1 MKTIFSLLM
10 MALSLF
16 SCSSED
22 NSAILNSNLLQRVDF
37 YPNSPNEK
45 RWLFNSDGLLYQITK
60 ADGTIVQDFTYNSN
74 NLLIS
79 STEYNNSGNI
89 THAFTYNNN
98 GFVTSVDG
106 ETVNYD
112 AGINAFYTGVLN
124 DYYRLSKINSDKLL
138 VEGKTVFID
147 IDETG
152 TNQVLLDEMSVS
164 YSDNNILSYFPGE
177 SCVYYTYDSYSNPLR
192 NATLSICRAYSFIVN
207 SRWIDGQFNSINN
220 PISQNYCS
228 EDPESE
234 VYHYNY
240 NVSNLPIEQTHDY
253 YYLGTLENTIV
264 SAKYYYQG
272 DVLP

>member
-1 MKTIFSLLM
+1 MKNIFFLFIITI
-10 MALSLF
+10 SLF
-16 SCSSED
+16 SCSNDE
-22 NSAILNSNLLQRVDF
+22 NSSALNPNLLQRVDF
-37 YPNSPNEK
+37 YPNSSNEK

-124 DYYRLSKINSDKLL
+124 DYYRLTKINSDKLL

-192 NATLSICRAYSFIVN
+192 NATLSICRAYSFIAN
-207 SRWIDGQFNSINN
+207 SRWVDGQFNSIKN
-220 PISQNYCS
+220 PITQEYCT

-234 VYHYNY
+234 VYHYDY
-240 NVSNLPIEQTHDY
+240 NVNNLPIEQTHDY